1 MKQPSI
7 NTLNTTIKMG
17 KNSKSKLLKKGKY
30 TPEAVKATAPANPEA
45 EKKQTIVKNAKN
57 ARIFVKGR
65 AITIDDAIKKKKERD
80 DRTRMRR
87 FNRMV
92 AAGMTEEQIKEF
104 ENNLQ
109 IRTIMLI
116 PYANYFFID
125 GKKTKTVT
133 KRDEKHHP
141 IGKETVEVDNRLT
154 GVSAVLAF
162 LKSQNIEPIC
172 GNTVGGKGNKPLG
185 YVYFN
190 TTADEL
196 EKTKELVKDVG
207 RIVIHKWV
215 PEEPEEERKQRK
227 PSNNTKEAK
236 AAAKKARKDANKEKA
251 AMRPYYA
258 ALRKGGVSKRIKKY
272 NKPLAEKIEKWIKE
286 RRAAE
291 AEKAE
296 KSKEYRAQHRQLT
309 SLEMKANKRA
319 RKAAKHLATQERRRE
334 REMKAMANNQAAHEK
349 RAQEAAKHGKKAV
362 QQKLDMPKE
371 ELKKAA

>member
-1 MKQPSI
+1 
-7 NTLNTTIKMG
+7 MG

-30 TPEAVKATAPANPEA
+30 TPEAIKATTPANPEA
-45 EKKQTIVKNAKN
+45 EKKETIVKNAKN

-65 AITIDDAIKKKKERD
+65 AITYDEQANKRKERE

-104 ENNLQ
+104 ENNLN
-109 IRTIMLI
+109 IRTIMLM
-116 PYANYFFID
+116 PYSNYFFID

-141 IGKETVEVDNRLT
+141 IGTETIEVDNRLT
-154 GVSAVLAF
+154 GVAAVLAF
-162 LKSQNIEPIC
+162 LKSHNIEPIC
-172 GNTVGGKGNKPLG
+172 GNTIGGKGKKPLG

-196 EKTKELVKDVG
+196 PATQELIKDVG
-207 RIVIHKWV
+207 RIVIHKWQ

-227 PSNNTKEAK
+227 PSKNTKDAK
-236 AAAKKARKDANKEKA
+236 AAAKKARKDANKQKTD
-251 AMRPYYA
+251 MRPYYA
-258 ALRKGGVSKRIKKY
+258 AKRKGGVSARIKKF
-272 NKPLAEKIEKWIKE
+272 NPTLAAKIEKWLAEQSKKLESKE
-286 RRAAE
+286 TPRTSH
-291 AEKAE
+291 KD
-296 KSKEYRAQHRQLT
+296 SKEYRTQHRQLA

>member
-1 MKQPSI
+1 MK
-7 NTLNTTIKMG
+7 NK
-17 KNSKSKLLKKGKY
+17 SKSKMLKKGKY

-65 AITIDDAIKKKKERD
+65 AITIDDTAKKKKERE

-116 PYANYFFID
+116 PYTNYFFID
-125 GKKTKTVT
+125 GKKTKTVR
-133 KRDEKHHP
+133 KIDEVTHRP
-141 IGKETVEVDNRLT
+141 IGKETIEVDNRLT
-154 GVSAVLAF
+154 GVQAVLAF

-172 GNTVGGKGNKPLG
+172 GNTMSGKGKKPLG

-190 TTADEL
+190 TTVDKLDEI
-196 EKTKELVKDVG
+196 KELVKDVG
-207 RIVIHKWV
+207 RIVIHCWM

-236 AAAKKARKDANKEKA
+236 AAAKKARKDVNKEKS

-272 NKPLAEKIEKWIKE
+272 NKPLADKIEKWIKE

-296 KSKEYRAQHRQLT
+296 KNKEYRAQHRQLT
-309 SLEMKANKRA
+309 SAEMKANKRA
-319 RKAAKHLATQERRRE
+319 RKAAKHLAAQERRKE
-334 REMKAMANNQAAHEK
+334 REMKAMAKNQATHKK

-362 QQKLDMPKE
+362 QQKIDTPKE

>member
-1 MKQPSI
+1 MS
-7 NTLNTTIKMG
+7 
-17 KNSKSKLLKKGKY
+17 KNNIPAKN
-30 TPEAVKATAPANPEA
+30 AAPANPEA
-45 EKKQTIVKNAKN
+45 EKKQTIIKNAKN

-65 AITIDDAIKKKKERD
+65 TITIDDAIKKKKERD

-87 FNRMV
+87 FNRMI

-116 PYANYFFID
+116 PYTNYFFID

-133 KRDEKHHP
+133 KRNEKHHS
-141 IGKETVEVDNRLT
+141 IGKKTIEVDNRLT

-172 GNTVGGKGNKPLG
+172 GNTIGGKGNKPLG

-258 ALRKGGVSKRIKKY
+258 ALRKGGVSKRIKKH
-272 NKPLAEKIEKWIKE
+272 NKTLAEKIEKWLEE
-286 RRAAE
+286 RKAAE
-291 AEKAE
+291 AKKAE
-296 KSKEYRAQHRQLT
+296 VSKEYRAKHHQLT
-309 SLEMKANKRA
+309 SLETKANKRA
-319 RKAAKHLATQERRRE
+319 RKAAKHLATKERRRE
-334 REMKAMANNQAAHEK
+334 REKERMKNNEALRAK
-349 RAQEAAKHGKKAV
+349 RSQKAQKPI
-362 QQKLDMPKE
+362 QT
-371 ELKKAA
+371 ELKIAA